1 MCNEQARNQLGQQ
14 VGRRVFW
21 KGSKFFKLCP
31 IFSNY
36 VRQIFPGGG
45 RQKFMVAWLPLR
57 SNGYGLGN
65 EHSRLQW
72 CILMPESHLI
82 LILFPKLLTTGFCI
96 HSFELNGKLP
106 GIFWCTQTCK
116 TRWKHPVECLDIYLW
131 ITWYGLTNQISS
143 TSDIA
148 SGSLNCTEIRN
159 EGNSAQ
165 FQ

>member
-1 MCNEQARNQLGQQ
+1 MSRPATSLGTRS
-14 VGRRVFW
+14 GEE
-21 KGSKFFKLCP
+21 
-31 IFSNY
+31 FSERGPNFLNY
-36 VRQIFPGGG
+36 VQYFQTMSDRFFQGGG